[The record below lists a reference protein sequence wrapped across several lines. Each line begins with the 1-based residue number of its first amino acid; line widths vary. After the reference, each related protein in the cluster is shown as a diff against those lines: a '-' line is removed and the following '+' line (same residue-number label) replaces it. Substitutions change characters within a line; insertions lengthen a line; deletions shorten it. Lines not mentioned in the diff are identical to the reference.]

1 MKEKSFQSLSQCS
14 KTLINLSNSKSSSS
28 SSRRSSISINSSSSN
43 SISNG
48 SSYNSSRHGQKYQRT
63 VDGSAATG
71 IVALFLGGSYC
82 SIKVLVCFLLSVLYG
97 EQYLFKIAARYDWL

>member
-14 KTLINLSNSKSSSS
+14 KTLLGLSNSKSSSS
-28 SSRRSSISINSSSSN
+28 SSRRSSISINSSSSS